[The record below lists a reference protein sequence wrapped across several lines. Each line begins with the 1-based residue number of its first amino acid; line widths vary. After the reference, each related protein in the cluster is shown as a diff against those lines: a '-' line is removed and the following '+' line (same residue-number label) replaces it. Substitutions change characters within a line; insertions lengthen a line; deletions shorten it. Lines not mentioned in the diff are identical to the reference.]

1 MAAVSPPHSSA
12 KAPSSQ
18 TSRDL
23 TAKPRRPSSPRNG
36 GSSSSDSAPPR
47 LTIFDGK
54 QIRRRMHDDAA
65 FTAFL
70 SHEFDR
76 LDADG
81 NGALSL
87 GELKPA
93 LLRLGELLGMPP
105 AGTAREVDELVEG
118 LFASFMSPDL
128 TEEIGR
134 DSFVR
139 LPLILP
145 PFPSFFPP
153 PPHSFPL
160 PLILSPSPSF
170 FPPPPHSF
178 PPPPLPL
185 VPSPI
190 PLSDPQE
197 DPLSTLVYDGG
208 ALRRILGSAEEAE
221 ALISALFAELDTDGS
236 GCISKSELRPALV
249 RLGLHGGDST
259 TAEAREHQEQ
269 VLERIIDRYCLDG
282 DGELCRD
289 EFSALLLDVFKDL
302 SSELEA
308 APLYLPQRATVLNG
322 AYIKKILNDDEFFT
336 AVSDSMFEE
345 WDVSHKGYLVCTDA
359 IAGFR
364 KLGLAYGL
372 PPPDAAEADKVYT
385 SLFLSA
391 DVNLDGF
398 VDKGEFRTL
407 LRSLFIGMQ
416 LQLEETPLVLESS
429 VEPKGE
435 SRSGGTESVFDGPK
449 LLALLR
455 EEGGGQRVRRF
466 LEEKFQEMDKG
477 GRGRV
482 PREAV
487 RAVVAHVEQTSVL
500 PSPRRTSFQAPQK
513 RAEQTSGLPSPRRT
527 FSAGSPGV
535 GGRLRVG
542 GRRGERESQ
551 ALLESARRR
560 GNIAPAGIA
569 AGIAAGNAVGDAGS
583 GDWESAEQEV
593 ACEEFVDAMMRVL
606 QRMGDAVYGACGF
619 KGMDECM
626 VRAGSRGWTSA
637 WCVRVQGDGRV
648 HGACGF
654 KGMDECMVRAGSRG
668 WTSAWCVRVQGDG
681 RVHGACGF
689 KGMDECMVRAGSRG
703 WTSAW
708 CVRVQGD
715 GRVHGACGFK
725 GMDECMVRAGSRG
738 WTSAW
743 CVRVQGDGRVHGACG
758 FKGMDECMVRAGSRG
773 WTSAWCVRV
782 QGDGRVHGACG
793 FKGMDECMV
802 RAGSRGWTSVWC
814 VRVQGDGRVHG
825 ACGFKGMDEC
835 MVRAGSRGWTSAW
848 CVRVQGDGRVHG
860 ACVHGACGFK
870 GMDECMVRA
879 GSRGWTS
886 AWCVRVQGD
895 GRVYG
900 ACGFK
905 GMDECMVR
913 AGSRGWT
920 SAWCVRVQG
929 DGRVHGACGFKGMD
943 ECMVRA
949 GSRGWTSVWCVRV
962 QGDGRVHGACGFKGM
977 DECMVRAGSRG
988 WTSVW
993 CVRVQFKGMDECM
1006 VRAGSRGWTSVW
1018 CVRVQG
1024 DGRVHGACGFKGM
1037 DECMVRAGSRGWT
1050 SVWCVRVQGDGRVH
1064 GACGFKGM
1072 DECMVRAGSRGWT
1085 SAWCVRVQGDG
1096 RVHGA
1101 CGFKGMD
1108 ECMVR
1113 AGSRGWTS
1121 AWCVRV
1127 QGDGRVYGA
1136 CGFKGMDE
1144 CMVRAG
1150 SRGWTSA
1157 WCVRVQGDG
1166 RVYGA
1171 CGFNSRGWTSV
1182 WCVRVQG
1189 DGRVYGACGFKGMD
1203 ECMVR
1208 AGSRGWTSV
1217 WCVRVQGDGRVY
1229 GACGFKGMDE
1239 CMVRAGSRGWTSV
1252 WCVRVQG
1259 DGRVY
1264 GACGFKGMDECMAR
1278 AGSRGWTSVW
1288 CVRVQGDGRVYGAC
1302 GFKGMDECMV
1312 RAGSR
1317 GWTSVWCVRVQGD
1330 GRVYGACGFKG
1341 MDECMVRAGSRGWTS
1356 SPIPWQHFL
1365 ADFCCGVPFTSPAT
1379 PSRVP
1384 HPPPPLPVCLI
1395 PCHPFPCA
1403 SSPATPSRVP
1413 HSPPPLP
1420 VCLIPRHP
1428 FPCASSP
1435 ATPSRV
1441 PHSPPPLPVCLIPR
1455 HPFPCASFSA
1465 TPPPLP
1471 PIPRTPDDPILQFM
1485 ADGAKMQRLME
1496 EEGEVA
1502 GGRVDGWVAVLHV
1515 CSFPACP
1522 VSLPCPFAC
1531 TPDDPILQF
1540 MADGAKM
1547 QRLMEEEG
1555 ELATLIDIL
1564 FSSLDTDG
1572 SGTISSCEL
1581 KPALSTMVQNMGL
1594 HTLCRECHLSVYVRI
1609 SGGFTGRPPP
1619 LCLPP
1624 HPSPPRITPPLSISL
1639 VLSILG
1645 RERVNREGGGTAG
1658 DDARQG
1664 PSGPFPFH
1672 CTPLHHTSPLLLCLL
1687 FSFRGAGSASTE
1699 SVVAQLV
1706 MTHGKGRL
1714 DLSRDQFTAFMRVRA
1729 AVWRGGEE
1737 GWGLYVGGLVWGRL
1751 GPLDLS
1757 RDQFT
1762 SFMRVRAAVWRGVG
1776 LYVGGLHLFPP
1787 SSIAVPLSHS
1797 LHPLDPP
1804 PSHPLQAT
1812 GRKTGS
1818 QASQAGD

>member
-1 MAAVSPPHSSA
+1 
-12 KAPSSQ
+12 
-18 TSRDL
+18 
-23 TAKPRRPSSPRNG
+23 
-36 GSSSSDSAPPR
+36 
-47 LTIFDGK
+47 
-54 QIRRRMHDDAA
+54 MHDDAA

-139 LPLILP
+139 VCKD
-145 PFPSFFPP
+145 
-153 PPHSFPL
+153 
-160 PLILSPSPSF
+160 ILSGAS
-170 FPPPPHSF
+170 HA
-178 PPPPLPL
+178 LE
-185 VPSPI
+185 
-190 PLSDPQE
+190 E

-435 SRSGGTESVFDGPK
+435 SRSDGTESVFDGPK

-466 LEEKFQEMDKG
+466 LEEKFQEMDKD

-487 RAVVAHVEQTSVL
+487 RAVVAHVEQTSAL

-535 GGRLRVG
+535 GGR
-542 GRRGERESQ
+542 RGERESQ

-569 AGIAAGNAVGDAGS
+569 AGNAAGDAGS

-606 QRMGDAVYGACGF
+606 QRMGDAV
-619 KGMDECM
+619 
-626 VRAGSRGWTSA
+626 
-637 WCVRVQGDGRV
+637 

-654 KGMDECMVRAGSRG
+654 KGMD
-668 WTSAWCVRVQGDG
+668 D
-681 RVHGACGF
+681 
-689 KGMDECMVRAGSRG
+689 
-703 WTSAW
+703 
-708 CVRVQGD
+708 
-715 GRVHGACGFK
+715 
-725 GMDECMVRAGSRG
+725 
-738 WTSAW
+738 
-743 CVRVQGDGRVHGACG
+743 
-758 FKGMDECMVRAGSRG
+758 
-773 WTSAWCVRV
+773 
-782 QGDGRVHGACG
+782 
-793 FKGMDECMV
+793 
-802 RAGSRGWTSVWC
+802 
-814 VRVQGDGRVHG
+814 
-825 ACGFKGMDEC
+825 
-835 MVRAGSRGWTSAW
+835 
-848 CVRVQGDGRVHG
+848 
-860 ACVHGACGFK
+860 
-870 GMDECMVRA
+870 
-879 GSRGWTS
+879 
-886 AWCVRVQGD
+886 
-895 GRVYG
+895 
-900 ACGFK
+900 
-905 GMDECMVR
+905 
-913 AGSRGWT
+913 
-920 SAWCVRVQG
+920 
-929 DGRVHGACGFKGMD
+929 
-943 ECMVRA
+943 
-949 GSRGWTSVWCVRV
+949 
-962 QGDGRVHGACGFKGM
+962 
-977 DECMVRAGSRG
+977 
-988 WTSVW
+988 
-993 CVRVQFKGMDECM
+993 
-1006 VRAGSRGWTSVW
+1006 
-1018 CVRVQG
+1018 
-1024 DGRVHGACGFKGM
+1024 
-1037 DECMVRAGSRGWT
+1037 
-1050 SVWCVRVQGDGRVH
+1050 
-1064 GACGFKGM
+1064 
-1072 DECMVRAGSRGWT
+1072 
-1085 SAWCVRVQGDG
+1085 
-1096 RVHGA
+1096 
-1101 CGFKGMD
+1101 
-1108 ECMVR
+1108 
-1113 AGSRGWTS
+1113 
-1121 AWCVRV
+1121 
-1127 QGDGRVYGA
+1127 
-1136 CGFKGMDE
+1136 
-1144 CMVRAG
+1144 
-1150 SRGWTSA
+1150 
-1157 WCVRVQGDG
+1157 
-1166 RVYGA
+1166 
-1171 CGFNSRGWTSV
+1171 
-1182 WCVRVQG
+1182 
-1189 DGRVYGACGFKGMD
+1189 
-1203 ECMVR
+1203 
-1208 AGSRGWTSV
+1208 
-1217 WCVRVQGDGRVY
+1217 
-1229 GACGFKGMDE
+1229 
-1239 CMVRAGSRGWTSV
+1239 
-1252 WCVRVQG
+1252 
-1259 DGRVY
+1259 
-1264 GACGFKGMDECMAR
+1264 
-1278 AGSRGWTSVW
+1278 
-1288 CVRVQGDGRVYGAC
+1288 
-1302 GFKGMDECMV
+1302 
-1312 RAGSR
+1312 
-1317 GWTSVWCVRVQGD
+1317 
-1330 GRVYGACGFKG
+1330 
-1341 MDECMVRAGSRGWTS
+1341 
-1356 SPIPWQHFL
+1356 PIPWQHFL
-1365 ADFCCGVPFTSPAT
+1365 ADF
-1379 PSRVP
+1379 
-1384 HPPPPLPVCLI
+1384 
-1395 PCHPFPCA
+1395 
-1403 SSPATPSRVP
+1403 
-1413 HSPPPLP
+1413 
-1420 VCLIPRHP
+1420 
-1428 FPCASSP
+1428 
-1435 ATPSRV
+1435 
-1441 PHSPPPLPVCLIPR
+1441 PR

-1485 ADGAKMQRLME
+1485 ADGAKMQQLME
-1496 EEGEVA
+1496 EEGELA
-1502 GGRVDGWVAVLHV
+1502 
-1515 CSFPACP
+1515 
-1522 VSLPCPFAC
+1522 
-1531 TPDDPILQF
+1531 DDPVLQF

-1594 HTLCRECHLSVYVRI
+1594 HTLCQWLHVVVARELKPTLSTMVQSMGLHTLFHECI
-1609 SGGFTGRPPP
+1609 AA
-1619 LCLPP
+1619 
-1624 HPSPPRITPPLSISL
+1624 SL
-1639 VLSILG
+1639 VDLLLS
-1645 RERVNREGGGTAG
+1645 ASH
-1658 DDARQG
+1658 
-1664 PSGPFPFH
+1664 P
-1672 CTPLHHTSPLLLCLL
+1672 TPHHRASPLLSLYRS
-1687 FSFRGAGSASTE
+1687 FSLYWAGSASTERVVAQLVMTHGKGRSASTE

-1737 GWGLYVGGLVWGRL
+1737 GWGLHVGGLVWGRL

-1762 SFMRVRAAVWRGVG
+1762 SFMRVHAAVWRGV
-1776 LYVGGLHLFPP
+1776 GLHLFPP
-1787 SSIAVPLSHS
+1787 SSIALPLPHS
-1797 LHPLDPP
+1797 LHPLLDPP

-1812 GRKTGS
+1812 GGKTGSQTGS
-1818 QASQAGD
+1818 QASQAGHDATVSDLAGRLAAKPEEEEEGQVLDGSKLRQVRCGGKWLGGGGHNTHCSAPHPHNIPPLPSPFPPSPLFLPPSQPSPFPPSPSPLSPPLHPQIPGHRWLFQKICEETFTAWALSRKHHLLPTHHPFHSPLPSPPTSPPLRSSGTGGSSRRSGRTPSPPGTCPGSAASPPLPTPSQSTPFPPSPALPSHLSPHQILGDRRLFQKICEDTFTSWDVSRKRCLSRADISAGLARSGMMWGLPPHNARNAEEVYDRFFLKADLDRSGSVERAEFNVFLRGVFRSMAEELEKNPLVVHTSKVRPPNAGSL

>member
-139 LPLILP
+139 
-145 PFPSFFPP
+145 
-153 PPHSFPL
+153 
-160 PLILSPSPSF
+160 
-170 FPPPPHSF
+170 
-178 PPPPLPL
+178 
-185 VPSPI
+185 
-190 PLSDPQE
+190 

-435 SRSGGTESVFDGPK
+435 SRSDGTESVFDGPK

-466 LEEKFQEMDKG
+466 LEEKFQEMDKD

-487 RAVVAHVEQTSVL
+487 RAVVAHVEQTSAL

-535 GGRLRVG
+535 GGR
-542 GRRGERESQ
+542 RGERESQ

-569 AGIAAGNAVGDAGS
+569 AGNAAGDAGS

-606 QRMGDAVYGACGF
+606 QRMGDAV
-619 KGMDECM
+619 
-626 VRAGSRGWTSA
+626 
-637 WCVRVQGDGRV
+637 
-648 HGACGF
+648 H
-654 KGMDECMVRAGSRG
+654 
-668 WTSAWCVRVQGDG
+668 
-681 RVHGACGF
+681 
-689 KGMDECMVRAGSRG
+689 
-703 WTSAW
+703 
-708 CVRVQGD
+708 
-715 GRVHGACGFK
+715 
-725 GMDECMVRAGSRG
+725 
-738 WTSAW
+738 
-743 CVRVQGDGRVHGACG
+743 
-758 FKGMDECMVRAGSRG
+758 
-773 WTSAWCVRV
+773 
-782 QGDGRVHGACG
+782 
-793 FKGMDECMV
+793 
-802 RAGSRGWTSVWC
+802 
-814 VRVQGDGRVHG
+814 
-825 ACGFKGMDEC
+825 
-835 MVRAGSRGWTSAW
+835 
-848 CVRVQGDGRVHG
+848 
-860 ACVHGACGFK
+860 
-870 GMDECMVRA
+870 
-879 GSRGWTS
+879 
-886 AWCVRVQGD
+886 
-895 GRVYG
+895 
-900 ACGFK
+900 
-905 GMDECMVR
+905 
-913 AGSRGWT
+913 
-920 SAWCVRVQG
+920 
-929 DGRVHGACGFKGMD
+929 
-943 ECMVRA
+943 
-949 GSRGWTSVWCVRV
+949 
-962 QGDGRVHGACGFKGM
+962 
-977 DECMVRAGSRG
+977 
-988 WTSVW
+988 
-993 CVRVQFKGMDECM
+993 
-1006 VRAGSRGWTSVW
+1006 
-1018 CVRVQG
+1018 
-1024 DGRVHGACGFKGM
+1024 
-1037 DECMVRAGSRGWT
+1037 
-1050 SVWCVRVQGDGRVH
+1050 
-1064 GACGFKGM
+1064 
-1072 DECMVRAGSRGWT
+1072 
-1085 SAWCVRVQGDG
+1085 
-1096 RVHGA
+1096 
-1101 CGFKGMD
+1101 
-1108 ECMVR
+1108 
-1113 AGSRGWTS
+1113 
-1121 AWCVRV
+1121 
-1127 QGDGRVYGA
+1127 
-1136 CGFKGMDE
+1136 
-1144 CMVRAG
+1144 
-1150 SRGWTSA
+1150 
-1157 WCVRVQGDG
+1157 
-1166 RVYGA
+1166 
-1171 CGFNSRGWTSV
+1171 
-1182 WCVRVQG
+1182 
-1189 DGRVYGACGFKGMD
+1189 
-1203 ECMVR
+1203 
-1208 AGSRGWTSV
+1208 
-1217 WCVRVQGDGRVY
+1217 
-1229 GACGFKGMDE
+1229 
-1239 CMVRAGSRGWTSV
+1239 
-1252 WCVRVQG
+1252 
-1259 DGRVY
+1259 
-1264 GACGFKGMDECMAR
+1264 
-1278 AGSRGWTSVW
+1278 
-1288 CVRVQGDGRVYGAC
+1288 
-1302 GFKGMDECMV
+1302 
-1312 RAGSR
+1312 
-1317 GWTSVWCVRVQGD
+1317 
-1330 GRVYGACGFKG
+1330 
-1341 MDECMVRAGSRGWTS
+1341 
-1356 SPIPWQHFL
+1356 
-1365 ADFCCGVPFTSPAT
+1365 
-1379 PSRVP
+1379 
-1384 HPPPPLPVCLI
+1384 
-1395 PCHPFPCA
+1395 
-1403 SSPATPSRVP
+1403 
-1413 HSPPPLP
+1413 
-1420 VCLIPRHP
+1420 
-1428 FPCASSP
+1428 
-1435 ATPSRV
+1435 
-1441 PHSPPPLPVCLIPR
+1441 
-1455 HPFPCASFSA
+1455 
-1465 TPPPLP
+1465 
-1471 PIPRTPDDPILQFM
+1471 
-1485 ADGAKMQRLME
+1485 
-1496 EEGEVA
+1496 
-1502 GGRVDGWVAVLHV
+1502 
-1515 CSFPACP
+1515 
-1522 VSLPCPFAC
+1522 
-1531 TPDDPILQF
+1531 DDPILQF

-1594 HTLCRECHLSVYVRI
+1594 HTLCR
-1609 SGGFTGRPPP
+1609 
-1619 LCLPP
+1619 
-1624 HPSPPRITPPLSISL
+1624 
-1639 VLSILG
+1639 
-1645 RERVNREGGGTAG
+1645 
-1658 DDARQG
+1658 
-1664 PSGPFPFH
+1664 
-1672 CTPLHHTSPLLLCLL
+1672 
-1687 FSFRGAGSASTE
+1687 SASTE

-1714 DLSRDQFTAFMRVRA
+1714 DLSRDQFTAFMRATVSDLAGRLA
-1729 AVWRGGEE
+1729 AKPEEEEE
-1737 GWGLYVGGLVWGRL
+1737 GQVLDGSKLRQQY
-1751 GPLDLS
+1751 PLLCSSPPQHPPAPLSLSPFSPLSPSLSTLTLPPLALSPLPPSSPSNPGTPVALPEDLS
-1757 RDQFT
+1757 SGTGGSSRRSGRT
-1762 SFMRVRAAVWRGVG
+1762 PSPPGTCPGSAASPP
-1776 LYVGGLHLFPP
+1776 LPTPSQSTPFPP
-1787 SSIAVPLSHS
+1787 SPAL
-1797 LHPLDPP
+1797 
-1804 PSHPLQAT
+1804 PSHLSPHQILGDRRLFQKICEDTFTSWDVSRKRCLSRADISAGLARSGMMWGLPPHNARNAEEVYDRFFLKADLDRSGSVERAEFNVFLRGVFRSMAEELEKNPLVVHTSKVRPPNA
-1812 GRKTGS
+1812 GS
-1818 QASQAGD
+1818 L

>member
-1 MAAVSPPHSSA
+1 
-12 KAPSSQ
+12 
-18 TSRDL
+18 
-23 TAKPRRPSSPRNG
+23 
-36 GSSSSDSAPPR
+36 
-47 LTIFDGK
+47 
-54 QIRRRMHDDAA
+54 MHDDAA

-139 LPLILP
+139 RTRYPRW
-145 PFPSFFPP
+145 
-153 PPHSFPL
+153 
-160 PLILSPSPSF
+160 
-170 FPPPPHSF
+170 
-178 PPPPLPL
+178 
-185 VPSPI
+185 
-190 PLSDPQE
+190 
-197 DPLSTLVYDGG
+197 STTGG

-435 SRSGGTESVFDGPK
+435 SRSDGTESVFDGPK

-466 LEEKFQEMDKG
+466 LEEKFQEMDKD

-487 RAVVAHVEQTSVL
+487 RAVVAHVEQTSAL

-535 GGRLRVG
+535 GGR
-542 GRRGERESQ
+542 RGERESQ

-569 AGIAAGNAVGDAGS
+569 AGNAAGDAGS

-606 QRMGDAVYGACGF
+606 QRMGDAV
-619 KGMDECM
+619 
-626 VRAGSRGWTSA
+626 
-637 WCVRVQGDGRV
+637 

-654 KGMDECMVRAGSRG
+654 KGWTSECMVRAREEKR
-668 WTSAWCVRVQGDG
+668 TCA
-681 RVHGACGF
+681 
-689 KGMDECMVRAGSRG
+689 
-703 WTSAW
+703 
-708 CVRVQGD
+708 
-715 GRVHGACGFK
+715 
-725 GMDECMVRAGSRG
+725 
-738 WTSAW
+738 
-743 CVRVQGDGRVHGACG
+743 
-758 FKGMDECMVRAGSRG
+758 
-773 WTSAWCVRV
+773 
-782 QGDGRVHGACG
+782 
-793 FKGMDECMV
+793 
-802 RAGSRGWTSVWC
+802 
-814 VRVQGDGRVHG
+814 
-825 ACGFKGMDEC
+825 
-835 MVRAGSRGWTSAW
+835 
-848 CVRVQGDGRVHG
+848 
-860 ACVHGACGFK
+860 
-870 GMDECMVRA
+870 
-879 GSRGWTS
+879 
-886 AWCVRVQGD
+886 
-895 GRVYG
+895 
-900 ACGFK
+900 
-905 GMDECMVR
+905 
-913 AGSRGWT
+913 
-920 SAWCVRVQG
+920 
-929 DGRVHGACGFKGMD
+929 
-943 ECMVRA
+943 
-949 GSRGWTSVWCVRV
+949 
-962 QGDGRVHGACGFKGM
+962 
-977 DECMVRAGSRG
+977 
-988 WTSVW
+988 
-993 CVRVQFKGMDECM
+993 
-1006 VRAGSRGWTSVW
+1006 
-1018 CVRVQG
+1018 
-1024 DGRVHGACGFKGM
+1024 
-1037 DECMVRAGSRGWT
+1037 
-1050 SVWCVRVQGDGRVH
+1050 
-1064 GACGFKGM
+1064 
-1072 DECMVRAGSRGWT
+1072 
-1085 SAWCVRVQGDG
+1085 
-1096 RVHGA
+1096 
-1101 CGFKGMD
+1101 
-1108 ECMVR
+1108 
-1113 AGSRGWTS
+1113 
-1121 AWCVRV
+1121 
-1127 QGDGRVYGA
+1127 
-1136 CGFKGMDE
+1136 
-1144 CMVRAG
+1144 
-1150 SRGWTSA
+1150 
-1157 WCVRVQGDG
+1157 
-1166 RVYGA
+1166 
-1171 CGFNSRGWTSV
+1171 
-1182 WCVRVQG
+1182 
-1189 DGRVYGACGFKGMD
+1189 
-1203 ECMVR
+1203 
-1208 AGSRGWTSV
+1208 
-1217 WCVRVQGDGRVY
+1217 
-1229 GACGFKGMDE
+1229 
-1239 CMVRAGSRGWTSV
+1239 
-1252 WCVRVQG
+1252 
-1259 DGRVY
+1259 
-1264 GACGFKGMDECMAR
+1264 
-1278 AGSRGWTSVW
+1278 
-1288 CVRVQGDGRVYGAC
+1288 
-1302 GFKGMDECMV
+1302 
-1312 RAGSR
+1312 
-1317 GWTSVWCVRVQGD
+1317 
-1330 GRVYGACGFKG
+1330 
-1341 MDECMVRAGSRGWTS
+1341 
-1356 SPIPWQHFL
+1356 PIPWQHFL
-1365 ADFCCGVPFTSPAT
+1365 ADF
-1379 PSRVP
+1379 
-1384 HPPPPLPVCLI
+1384 
-1395 PCHPFPCA
+1395 
-1403 SSPATPSRVP
+1403 
-1413 HSPPPLP
+1413 
-1420 VCLIPRHP
+1420 
-1428 FPCASSP
+1428 
-1435 ATPSRV
+1435 
-1441 PHSPPPLPVCLIPR
+1441 PR

-1485 ADGAKMQRLME
+1485 ADGAKMQQLME
-1496 EEGEVA
+1496 EEGELA
-1502 GGRVDGWVAVLHV
+1502 
-1515 CSFPACP
+1515 
-1522 VSLPCPFAC
+1522 
-1531 TPDDPILQF
+1531 DDPVLQF

-1572 SGTISSCEL
+1572 SGTISYCEL

-1687 FSFRGAGSASTE
+1687 FSFCGAGSASTE

-1737 GWGLYVGGLVWGRL
+1737 GWGLHVGGLVWGRL

-1776 LYVGGLHLFPP
+1776 LHLFPP
-1787 SSIAVPLSHS
+1787 SSIALPLPHS
-1797 LHPLDPP
+1797 LHPLLDPP

-1812 GRKTGS
+1812 GGKTGSQTGS
-1818 QASQAGD
+1818 QASQAGHDATVSDLAGRLAAKPEEEEEGQVLDGSKLRQEASPLTHSPPLSLPAALPSHLSPLEILGDRRLFQKIWENTFTSWDVSWKRCLSPSSHSLSIHTLSPLSCSPLPPLPPSDLGRPAALPEDL